1 MSRYKTLPDLLK
13 LRAKEHP
20 DETAHWI
27 LNTDGTW
34 HAISNLEFYRKAMDL
49 SWKLKDL
56 GVKKNQVA
64 AIMATTSHDWELV
77 HHAFL
82 AMAGIVVGIDPNE
95 NPDQLNAIVKIAN
108 TKILAVDHI
117 EYLGKFQD
125 LSQFETIIVFN
136 AAPLEDQP
144 DKLKYIDLSLTAT
157 GKLNDTPQPDI
168 LQPSDIATILF
179 TSGTTGT
186 PKGIAYRHDQ
196 IIAAI
201 DAILQ
206 TYPELNHQP
215 CHLACWLPLSNL
227 FQRIVNLCA
236 LAGGAEVYFVE
247 QPQKIIEYLPT
258 INPHIFIAVPRF
270 YEKLYQGFETK
281 LNQQPQLISQCLRYS
296 LKKGES
302 QTAIGL
308 LFRTANRQI
317 FKSFTALFGKNIRYM
332 VSGSAAMPL
341 WLLHRYQALG
351 LLILEAYGLSENVV
365 PIAANRPSEYR
376 FGTVG
381 KALPGNTII
390 LAEDEELLVKG
401 IGVFDGYLD
410 DQHPEKSAN
419 ESKFLPTG
427 DYAKIDTQGF
437 ISLTGRK
444 SEVFKT
450 STGRKIAPVAI
461 ESVLQNNMAVEHA
474 VVFGENRKFL
484 VALITVGDSNIIK
497 DQSITTYAQKVAI
510 NLTAAIAGLPEYKRP
525 VGIIFSFKTLSVAEQ
540 ELTTNLKLRRK
551 NIRHKYENWIN
562 ELYNLLEDP
571 KSTLH
576 SQPISASPDI
586 VLLKL

>member
-13 LRAKEHP
+13 LRANEHP
-20 DETAHWI
+20 DDTAHWI

-34 HAISNLEFYRKAMDL
+34 HPISNLEFYRKAMDL

-82 AMAGIVVGIDPNE
+82 AMGGIVVGIDPNE
-95 NPDQLNAIVKIAN
+95 NPEQLNAIVKIAN
-108 TKILAVDHI
+108 TKTLAIDHVR
-117 EYLGKFQD
+117 YLDKFQD
-125 LSQFETIIVFN
+125 LSQFETIIVLN
-136 AAPLEDQP
+136 SAPLEGQP
-144 DKLKYIDLSLTAT
+144 DNLKFIDLSLTAT

-341 WLLHRYQALG
+341 WLLHRYHAMG

-365 PIAANRPSEYR
+365 PIAANRSSEYR

-381 KALPGNTII
+381 KALPGNTIT
-390 LAEDEELLVKG
+390 LEKDNELLVKG
-401 IGVFDGYLD
+401 LGIFNGYLGD
-410 DQHPEKSAN
+410 ED
-419 ESKFLPTG
+419 SKRSFVENYYIRTG
-427 DYAKIDTQGF
+427 DYAEIDTDGF
-437 ISLTGRK
+437 IRLTGRK

-461 ESVLQNNMAVEHA
+461 ESILQNNFAVEHA

-484 VALITVGDSNIIK
+484 IALVTVVSSNITK
-497 DQSITTYAQKVAI
+497 DQFTIAFVQQVAI
-510 NLTAAIAGLPEYKRP
+510 NLTQSVSDLPEYKRP
-525 VGIIFSFKTLSVAEQ
+525 VGVIFSLKSLSVAEQ

-551 NIRHKYENWIN
+551 NIQHNYETWIN
-562 ELYNLLEDP
+562 QLYNLLEDP
-571 KSTLH
+571 KSRIH
-576 SQPISASPDI
+576 SQPILANQDI